1 MGYWDTGLKALSQ
14 KPPFKPSSEYPN
26 IPISQFPMQRPLIG
40 VQAQK
45 LPDENFYRLNPKY
58 TDAIF
63 AGGGIP
69 IILPLIAAPEYLE
82 RVWPLLDG
90 LVLSGCYSDLDPK
103 FYGEAPHPK
112 LGPVS
117 ERRDQ
122 FDWLLLA
129 RAHEERMPIFGIC
142 RGFQSL
148 NVFRGGKL
156 IQDLP
161 SQQPS
166 HIDHDP
172 DEDPNKPFAH
182 LVQLAPLTLLNH
194 AKNEAQAQVN
204 SLHHQAVREAG
215 RGLRPI
221 AWAED
226 GVIEAVQGEN
236 LFEHYVL
243 GVQWH
248 PERTHDLDEFSLQL
262 FKDFVQAVIAHTHMK
277 NELSK

>member
-1 MGYWDTGLKALSQ
+1 MPQ
-14 KPPFKPSSEYPN
+14 
-26 IPISQFPMQRPLIG
+26 PIIG
-40 VQAQK
+40 IQAQK
-45 LPDENFYRLNPKY
+45 LPHENFYRLNPKY
-58 TDAIF
+58 ADAIF

-82 RVWPLLDG
+82 RVWPMLDG

-103 FYGEAPHPK
+103 LYGEAPHPK

-117 ERRDQ
+117 DRRDQ

-166 HIDHDP
+166 HVEHDP
-172 DEDPNKPFAH
+172 EEDPSKPFAH
-182 LVQLAPLTLLNH
+182 MVRIAPSTLLNH
-194 AKNEAQAQVN
+194 AQQETQTQVN
-204 SLHHQAVREAG
+204 SLHHQAVREPG
-215 RGLRPI
+215 KGLRVI

-226 GVIEAVQGEN
+226 GVIEAVQNED
-236 LFEHYVL
+236 LAEHYVL

-248 PERTHDLDEFSLQL
+248 PERTHEMDEFSLQL
-262 FKDFVQAVIAHTHMK
+262 FKDFVQAVLAHK
-277 NELSK
+277 AVRSKLGLIKSEDRKM

>member
-1 MGYWDTGLKALSQ
+1 ML
-14 KPPFKPSSEYPN
+14 
-26 IPISQFPMQRPLIG
+26 RPLIG
-40 VQAQK
+40 IQAQK

-58 TDAIF
+58 ADAIF

-69 IILPLIAAPEYLE
+69 IILPLIAAAEYLE
-82 RVWPLLDG
+82 SVWPLLYG

-103 FYGEAPHPK
+103 LYGEAPHPK

-122 FDWLLLA
+122 FDWLLLQ
-129 RAHEERMPIFGIC
+129 RAHEERLPLFGIC

-172 DEDPNKPFAH
+172 EEDANKPFAH
-182 LVQLAPLTLLNH
+182 AVRLAPATLLNQTQI
-194 AKNEAQAQVN
+194 EVQAQVN
-204 SLHHQAVREAG
+204 SLHHQAVREPG
-215 RGLRPI
+215 KGLRVI

-226 GVIEAVQGEN
+226 GVIEAVQNEN
-236 LFEHYVL
+236 LSEHYVL

-248 PERTHDLDEFSLQL
+248 PERTHEVDEFSLQL
-262 FKDFVQAVIAHTHMK
+262 FKDFVQAVMEHKRAK
-277 NELSK
+277 SEASQ